1 MSPIFE
7 HICLKLGEKSSQL
20 TLLSLAF
27 DGFTLRDASDLV
39 LNSTGSSRIVFCA
52 VIDGQDNW
60 CSAEFIFKMAER
72 RADVALSKKLEI
84 LKNCLALPKCKQ
96 RASAEQ
102 LNSSPSTNA

>member
-7 HICLKLGEKSSQL
+7 HICLKLGEKASQL

-27 DGFTLRDASDLV
+27 DGFTLRYAADLV
-39 LNSTGSSRIVFCA
+39 LNSTGSSQIVFCA
-52 VIDGQDNW
+52 VTDNW
-60 CSAEFIFKMAER
+60 CSIEFIFKMAKR
-72 RADVALSKKLEI
+72 RANVALSKKLEI
-84 LKNCLALPKCKQ
+84 LKNCLALPKCRQ